1 MAIPT
6 VVLAEVVSG
15 RPADA
20 PTDRVVKAVDLE
32 LELTGERA
40 REAGALRASA
50 WTERGG
56 APRRAKD
63 ARPPSVVD
71 AIVVAEAL
79 AAGMAVILTSDGRE
93 LELLR
98 DAADAGGARRV
109 RVVGV

>member
-15 RPADA
+15 RAADA

-40 REAGALRASA
+40 RQAGVIRSRAWMELDGS
-50 WTERGG
+50 
-56 APRRAKD
+56 PRRTKG
-63 ARPPSVVD
+63 ARPPCVVD

-79 AAGMAVILTSDGRE
+79 AAGSAVILTSDREE

-98 DAADAGGARRV
+98 DAADPGGARRV
-109 RVVGV
+109 RVVGA